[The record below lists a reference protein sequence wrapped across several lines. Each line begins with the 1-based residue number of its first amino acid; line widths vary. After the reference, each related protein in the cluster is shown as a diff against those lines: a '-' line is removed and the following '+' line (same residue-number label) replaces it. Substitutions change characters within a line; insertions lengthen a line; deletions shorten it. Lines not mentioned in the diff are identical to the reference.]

1 MDYSELNMH
10 PDLARGVAEAGYE
23 TCMPVQAA
31 VFPHA
36 FAGEDIYAQSQ
47 TGTGKTAAFLI
58 SIFQRIMTDP
68 ASRTRKVLILAPTR
82 ELAVQIEDETK
93 KLGKYLPISIGSF
106 YGGVSYGPQLDKLR
120 DDVQMLIGTPGRII
134 DLVQQGKMMLREVGF
149 LVVDEADR
157 MFDMGFID
165 DLRKLL
171 RYLPGPKE
179 RQTFLFSATLNFRIK
194 NLAWE
199 YMDEPKEILI
209 EAETVTVDLVTQELY
224 HVGADEKFRLL
235 LGILARDKPASALIF
250 CNQKFMAEEIARR
263 LGING
268 YSCEYIMGDLPQSKR
283 LQVIDA
289 LKAGKLSL
297 LVATDVAARGL
308 DVNALDMVINYDLP
322 MDPESY
328 VHRIG
333 RTARAGAAGK
343 AISMACEKFVY
354 GLPAIEKYI
363 ETKLPVMPVTE
374 ELFGIDK
381 SAGMRFGHARERGRP
396 GDERGERRPVR
407 TASRDGRSR
416 DSRDGRGWDSAR
428 DTGRS
433 ADSRIRGPAAGT
445 RGLEARP
452 AERRPADSRGTP
464 PGATGVNHGKPAD
477 GNPYAVSA
485 EERMRRY
492 KEKYAA
498 GAAPGSAAGTDAPGT
513 SSGAGRG
520 TRDGQKAAGQG
531 RQQERSQ
538 SRNRGRDA
546 GSGAQGGQP
555 RQGDNPRQGDRQ
567 ADGRRDSG
575 RGAQGRRGAQDG
587 RGHQSQSRQAGGNGG
602 GQGNQQGTRPAGQS
616 GRGNAQGNRAA
627 SGTTVN
633 SQPGSGAKKPGILD
647 KLRSLFGRKKPE

>member
-1 MDYSELNMH
+1 MNYSELDLH
-10 PDLARGVAEAGYE
+10 PELARGIVDAGYVS
-23 TCMPVQAA
+23 CMPVQAA

-36 FAGEDIYAQSQ
+36 FTGEDIYAQSQ

-68 ASRTRKVLILAPTR
+68 ASRKRKVLILAPTR
-82 ELAVQIEDETK
+82 ELAVQIEDESK
-93 KLGKYLPISIGSF
+93 KLGKYLPITIGSF

-171 RYLPGPKE
+171 RYLPGPKD

-209 EAETVTVDLVTQELY
+209 EAETVTVDMVTQELY

-308 DVNALDMVINYDLP
+308 DVNGLDMVINYDLP

-343 AISMACEKFVY
+343 AITMACEKFVY
-354 GLPAIEKYI
+354 GLPGIEKYI
-363 ETKLPVMPVTE
+363 ETKIPVMPVTE
-374 ELFGIDK
+374 ELFGVDK
-381 SAGMRFGHARERGRP
+381 SAGMRFGHAKERGRP
-396 GDERGERRPVR
+396 GDERGEHRQVR
-407 TASRDGRSR
+407 SAGR
-416 DSRDGRGWDSAR
+416 DSRSKNSRSKDSRSREAGRPGEIRQKEA
-428 DTGRS
+428 RS
-433 ADSRIRGPAAGT
+433 ASPGPVAARNT
-445 RGLEARP
+445 R
-452 AERRPADSRGTP
+452 
-464 PGATGVNHGKPAD
+464 PGE

-498 GAAPGSAAGTDAPGT
+498 GAG
-513 SSGAGRG
+513 SGAGTESVRTEPGAAQSAPKAGRETRG
-520 TRDGQKAAGQG
+520 SQGSAGRARSQERNRSRDGAGGG
-531 RQQERSQ
+531 RQVQPQ
-538 SRNRGRDA
+538 TSR
-546 GSGAQGGQP
+546 SGAQGSRGKSQ
-555 RQGDNPRQGDRQ
+555 DRQ
-567 ADGRRDSG
+567 STQAGLADGRIL
-575 RGAQGRRGAQDG
+575 
-587 RGHQSQSRQAGGNGG
+587 
-602 GQGNQQGTRPAGQS
+602 P
-616 GRGNAQGNRAA
+616 
-627 SGTTVN
+627 
-633 SQPGSGAKKPGILD
+633 PAKKPGIWE
-647 KLRSLFGRKKPE
+647 KLKNLFGKRSAE